1 MPFSFQRKT
10 SAPYLHVDV
19 SALFWFWVSLDVFF
33 LLSTIVRLDSSTSR
47 PRLFYVS
54 YIFIVEL
61 RFSKY
66 EPRHP
71 RRAQGERREAETLP
85 EIKETHICSMQV
97 VWNSRESLDQKSL
110 SETALSLSNSP
121 KRATCIFRCSVPLP
135 KDNRKKAQSNMFKFM
150 HNDIHYIH
158 IGNGICFY
166 WCPFSKCKY
175 K

>member
-19 SALFWFWVSLDVFF
+19 SALFWFWVYLDVSLDVFF

-85 EIKETHICSMQV
+85 EIKETGAYAGGLKQSGKFRPEISVRNSTLSLKLSQTRHVLGVRCHFQRTIERKHSQICS
-97 VWNSRESLDQKSL
+97 NSSIMTSIT
-110 SETALSLSNSP
+110 S
-121 KRATCIFRCSVPLP
+121 I
-135 KDNRKKAQSNMFKFM
+135 
-150 HNDIHYIH
+150 
-158 IGNGICFY
+158 
-166 WCPFSKCKY
+166 
-175 K
+175 

>member
-19 SALFWFWVSLDVFF
+19 SALFWFWVYLDVSLDVFF

-47 PRLFYVS
+47 PHLFYVS

-85 EIKETHICSMQV
+85 EIKETGAYAGGLKQSGKFRPEISVRNSTLSLKLSQTRHVLGVRCHFQRTIERKHSQICS
-97 VWNSRESLDQKSL
+97 NSSIMTSIT
-110 SETALSLSNSP
+110 S
-121 KRATCIFRCSVPLP
+121 I
-135 KDNRKKAQSNMFKFM
+135 
-150 HNDIHYIH
+150 
-158 IGNGICFY
+158 
-166 WCPFSKCKY
+166 
-175 K
+175 

>member
-19 SALFWFWVSLDVFF
+19 SALFWFWVYLDVSLDVFF

-54 YIFIVEL
+54 YVFIVEL

-85 EIKETHICSMQV
+85 EIKETGAYAGGLKQSGKFRPEISVRNSTLSQTLPNTLPTRVFLGIRCHFQRTIERKHSQICS
-97 VWNSRESLDQKSL
+97 NSSIMTSIT
-110 SETALSLSNSP
+110 S
-121 KRATCIFRCSVPLP
+121 I
-135 KDNRKKAQSNMFKFM
+135 
-150 HNDIHYIH
+150 
-158 IGNGICFY
+158 
-166 WCPFSKCKY
+166 
-175 K
+175 

>member
-19 SALFWFWVSLDVFF
+19 SALFWFWVYLDVSLDVFF

-85 EIKETHICSMQV
+85 EIKETGAYAGGLKQSGKFRPEISV
-97 VWNSRESLDQKSL
+97 RNSTL
-110 SETALSLSNSP
+110 S
-121 KRATCIFRCSVPLP
+121 CIFRCSVPLP
-135 KDNRKKAQSNMFKFM
+135 KDNRKKTQSNMFKFI

>member
-19 SALFWFWVSLDVFF
+19 SALFWFWVYLDVSLDVFF

-85 EIKETHICSMQV
+85 EIKETGAYAGGLKQSGKFRPEIFVRNSQTLPNATRVFLGVRCHFQRTIERKHSQICS
-97 VWNSRESLDQKSL
+97 NSSIMTSIT
-110 SETALSLSNSP
+110 S
-121 KRATCIFRCSVPLP
+121 I
-135 KDNRKKAQSNMFKFM
+135 
-150 HNDIHYIH
+150 
-158 IGNGICFY
+158 
-166 WCPFSKCKY
+166 
-175 K
+175 